1 MTVPVSGATADE
13 MRRRLSLKTIKEFQ
27 PDPVA
32 RRQAIKSLWA
42 SGFEVFDEPG
52 PVLACQGTV
61 KVFSEV
67 FHVQL
72 VKRTRKMRIPGTRR
86 IDEDISIELPE
97 GVTIDI
103 PQDELP
109 GVLIVSVAQA
119 PKPSVPLLPAAV
131 AERVLHL
138 PGDIALLTQAAAA
151 HRQPVGEDRA
161 TGVGVTV
168 AVIDTGF
175 AVHPYLT
182 EHGYRIHR
190 IAASGASNPS
200 RDPGD
205 HGAAMLA
212 GIFACAPD
220 AEVLAVKSGKNF
232 IAALNLVLAHPE
244 VRVLSLSWGWDQGSR
259 TTLQTSPIDLFPIQ
273 TTILTIIASGVTVIA
288 STGNDGEVSF
298 PGMMPDVIAVGGV
311 TVDEDDRLLAWEGA
325 SSFESLIYPDR
336 RVPDL
341 CGIASDALLPSRLP
355 DTKPDWQVS
364 PGATSLATAQVAG
377 VAALLLQK
385 KPSLTPD
392 QVRHHLVDNTTDVRY
407 GESATEESATKGD
420 DPATGAGLVNALR
433 AWNSVY

>member
-1 MTVPVSGATADE
+1 MTVPISGATADE

-27 PDPVA
+27 PDPAA

-42 SGFEVFDEPG
+42 LGFEVFDEPG

-61 KVFSEV
+61 KLFSEV
-67 FHVQL
+67 FHVTL
-72 VKRTRKMRIPGTRR
+72 VKRIRKMRVPGTRR

-97 GVTIDI
+97 GVTIDV
-103 PQDELP
+103 PEDLP
-109 GVLIVSVAQA
+109 EVLLVSVAQA

-151 HRQPVGEDRA
+151 HRQPVGGDRA

-168 AVIDTGF
+168 GVIDTGF

-220 AEVLAVKSGKNF
+220 AEVLAVKSGKNLV
-232 IAALNLVLAHPE
+232 AALNVVLAHPE
-244 VRVLSLSWGWDQGSR
+244 VRVLSLSWGYDQGTR
-259 TTLQTSPIDLFPIQ
+259 TTLQTSPIDLLPIE
-273 TTILTIIASGVTVIA
+273 TTILTIIARGVAVIA
-288 STGNDGEVSF
+288 SGGNDGARSF

-311 TVDEDDRLLAWEGA
+311 TVDEDDRLLAYQDA

-336 RVPDL
+336 NVPDL
-341 CGIASDALLPSRLP
+341 CGIASDVLLPSRLP
-355 DTKPDWQVS
+355 ESSPDWQVS

-377 VAALLLQK
+377 VAALLVQK

-392 QVRHHLVDNTTDVRY
+392 QIRHHLVDNTTDVRY
-407 GESATEESATKGD
+407 GETAEHTATKGVD
-420 DPATGAGLVNALR
+420 LATGAGLVNALK